1 MSLTRSDLES
11 LRLQQM
17 IAVEKL
23 GLSILSTAEL
33 EASIAQILQQKPPQ
47 SDVWIF
53 AYGSLI
59 WNPILK
65 YCDRISGKIY
75 GWHRSFCLRTPVGRG
90 TPENPG
96 LVLALESGGSCR
108 GIAYRIAP
116 ELIAPELLLLWR
128 REMVVGSYIPRW
140 VKVFA
145 VGTSIDAI
153 VFTINPKHPMYD
165 PKLSIEAV
173 ATTIATA
180 EGALGSCSDYL
191 SQTIYGLAEHQII
204 DRGLLNLQ
212 KQVTEINSVQQQSES
227 SQSCA

>member
-17 IAVEKL
+17 IAVENL

-33 EASIAQILQQKPPQ
+33 QASIAQILQQKPSE

-59 WNPILK
+59 WNPIIE
-65 YCDRISGKIY
+65 YCDRVPGKID

-116 ELIAPELLLLWR
+116 ERVATELLLLWR

-145 VGTSIDAI
+145 EKTAIDAI

-165 PKLSIEAV
+165 PNLSVTEV
-173 ATTIATA
+173 ASTIATA
-180 EGALGSCSDYL
+180 EGMLGTCSDYL
-191 SQTIYGLAEHQII
+191 SHTIQGLAEHQIV
-204 DRGLLNLQ
+204 DRELLNLQ
-212 KQVTEINSVQQQSES
+212 NQVNAIRANLI
-227 SQSCA
+227 